1 MFIVPKKR
9 GRYQD
14 ALFLRIKNPVRT
26 NANPLTPAS
35 HPPPFPDFA
44 FETVRVKL
52 STSLLVPALFE
63 AVAVTVIRLVPR
75 ALADSRI
82 PIPDRKSNV

>member
-14 ALFLRIKNPVRT
+14 ALFLRRKNPART

-35 HPPPFPDFA
+35 HPPPPFPDFA

-82 PIPDRKSNV
+82 PGQLEA